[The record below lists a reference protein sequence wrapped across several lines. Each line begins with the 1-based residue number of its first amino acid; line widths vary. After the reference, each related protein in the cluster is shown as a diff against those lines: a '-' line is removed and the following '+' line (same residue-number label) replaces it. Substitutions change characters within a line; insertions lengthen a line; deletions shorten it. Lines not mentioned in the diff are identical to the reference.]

1 FPMKR
6 QSLTTPLPSIPARRH
21 NPAGAFAA
29 RLNAR
34 LHSVQAKAAAVLSR
48 AGRIFWPAFIQ
59 RRMPSTLRS
68 RLIIAFSLTI
78 FLSLILAGTATIY
91 LLRAERERTAQ
102 EKIGR
107 LAPLVGLQ
115 EAMLEARGIT
125 NPAAIQQNLETEF
138 GVRIL
143 LIDRDQ

>member
-1 FPMKR
+1 
-6 QSLTTPLPSIPARRH
+6 
-21 NPAGAFAA
+21 
-29 RLNAR
+29 
-34 LHSVQAKAAAVLSR
+34 
-48 AGRIFWPAFIQ
+48 
-59 RRMPSTLRS
+59 MPSTLRS
-68 RLIIAFSLTI
+68 RLIIAFSFTI

-125 NPAAIQQNLETEF
+125 NPTAIQQNLGLNRNTDSKISGKNANTQ
-138 GVRIL
+138 GVANGR
-143 LIDRDQ
+143 